1 MHLTRN
7 LDELIQCELVD
18 LDLLHIRSCK
28 KKDTH
33 SVHAVIL
40 CCLHLS
46 DSERLPGTLGI
57 TTYRW

>member
-33 SVHAVIL
+33 SVHALIL

-46 DSERLPGTLGI
+46 DSER
-57 TTYRW
+57 